1 MNKDEFTLFIIQQSE
16 SQIKLQFN
24 FIQQCCDKIESRLRV
39 PKVLNKNTKY
49 FKQAETGTL
58 I

>member
-16 SQIKLQFN
+16 SQIKLHFN
-24 FIQQCCDKIESRLRV
+24 FIQQCCDKTKSRLIV

-49 FKQAETGTL
+49 FKQAKTGTL

>member
-16 SQIKLQFN
+16 SHVKLHFN
-24 FIQQCCDKIESRLRV
+24 FVQQYCDKIKSRLRV
-39 PKVLNKNTKY
+39 PKVRNKNTKY
-49 FKQAETGTL
+49 FKQAKTGTL

>member
-16 SQIKLQFN
+16 SQIKLHFN
-24 FIQQCCDKIESRLRV
+24 FIQQCCYKIKSRLRV